1 MSGQVLKNGQYLR
14 LSFGL
19 HIHKHTLALVH
30 LHTHKHKTNHDTRM
44 SKTVRF
50 TKSTHLLAWGSG
62 AWEVQGQGWHSLAS
76 DKGLTPPRETGMRGG
91 ACRSGRT
98 SGTASL
104 GTYTRLHLPRVA
116 VIPAIHP
123 PIRRNTAHQAHSN
136 GQLQRLGYLKCVLT
150 RELVFGYK
158 QLE

>member
-1 MSGQVLKNGQYLR
+1 MASTY
-14 LSFGL
+14 
-19 HIHKHTLALVH
+19 IHTLALVH

-76 DKGLTPPRETGMRGG
+76 DKGLRPPQLTGSWNVGKRVQKWQDIRDSLTWHRARHGDLHQGSPPTGG
-91 ACRSGRT
+91 SHTC
-98 SGTASL
+98 
-104 GTYTRLHLPRVA
+104 
-116 VIPAIHP
+116 HP
-123 PIRRNTAHQAHSN
+123 PTRKNTAHQAHSN
-136 GQLQRLGYLKCVLT
+136 GQLQGLGYLKCVLT